1 MQCYKCGTVVHI
13 GDRFCEECGA
23 SLTENNL
30 QNTAGGCV
38 KCGAMPDEIDA
49 EGYCSN
55 CGFRNEI
62 KEKNHLEINIQPNLA
77 GVSDRGLRH
86 RKNEDY
92 LCCGKVEEKNAYILV
107 VCDGVSSSNKPELA
121 AKTAAE
127 SAYQAL
133 INAIENNLKLS
144 SAMTQAIASAQAA
157 VCTIAN
163 GIIEDPPST
172 TIVAAIVQNNTATI
186 GWLGDSR
193 AYWISTQFCQ
203 LLTTD
208 DSWFNDMI
216 SSGKMT
222 AEEAK
227 KSEYAHAITRWLGAD
242 VVDNCEPSIIN
253 FEIPSAGYLLL
264 CTDGLWNY
272 APSPVQI
279 AALMQE
285 NSPRDAITISQNL
298 VEYAR
303 EKGGADNITVAFL
316 SL

>member
-1 MQCYKCGTVVHI
+1 MQCSKCGTLAHI

-23 SLTENNL
+23 SLTEDTAK
-30 QNTAGGCV
+30 NTAKGCI
-38 KCGAMPDEIDA
+38 KCGASLDKIDQ
-49 EGYCSN
+49 EGYCLN

-62 KEKNHLEINIQPNLA
+62 KEKDHLEINLQNNLA

-92 LCCGKVEEKNAYILV
+92 LSCGKVEKNAYILV
-107 VCDGVSSSNKPELA
+107 VCDGVSSSHSPELA
-121 AKTAAE
+121 AKAAAE
-127 SAYQAL
+127 SGCQAL
-133 INAIENNLKLS
+133 INAVENNLELS
-144 SAMTQAIASAQAA
+144 LAMTQAIASAQAS
-157 VCTIAN
+157 VCDIAN

-193 AYWISTQFCQ
+193 AYWISSEFCQ
-203 LLTTD
+203 LLTID
-208 DSWFNDMI
+208 DSWLNDMI
-216 SSGKMT
+216 SSGTMT

-242 VVDNCEPSIIN
+242 VVDNCEPSMVN
-253 FEIPSAGYLLL
+253 FNITSPGYLLL

-272 APSPVQI
+272 APSPIQI
-279 AALMQE
+279 AALIPE
-285 NSPRDAITISQNL
+285 NSESDAITIARNL

-303 EKGGADNITVAFL
+303 EKGGADNITVAL
-316 SL
+316 YKSV